1 MEPDNYSILYFI
13 LLMVFA
19 CAVVTVFVRGVFQG
33 LRGDPVPQLL
43 RQYGAVQRCPRAGC
57 HTSNVAAA
65 RFCRRC
71 GSALPPK
78 MLSRA

>member
-1 MEPDNYSILYFI
+1 MQQDNSFI
-13 LLMVFA
+13 LLFVVLMVFV
-19 CAVVTVFVRGVFQG
+19 CAMVALFVRGIFHG
-33 LRGDPVPQLL
+33 LRSDPVPQLL
-43 RQYGAVQRCPRAGC
+43 RQYGTAQRCPRAGC

-71 GSALPPK
+71 GNALPPK